1 MYTHSLSLLLYMGNI
16 IFSRQT
22 MSYFPKFTDTP
33 INVFGICTDWGLFTK
48 FFLTNTFYLY
58 GLPKFSPPNISC
70 VRYMQTRKYCL
81 YILVLYNTTL
91 VLQCVA
97 SVFLPLNKHYIKFL
111 FIQSSQSYVSFIL
124 ESSEACK
131 DIWKTCIEH
140 HTFFKLH
147 KPPEPQKKTFF
158 KRGSKFTYR

>member
-1 MYTHSLSLLLYMGNI
+1 MYLAYALTEAYSPN
-16 IFSRQT
+16 FS
-22 MSYFPKFTDTP
+22 SPIPFTSTVCQ
-33 INVFGICTDWGLFTK
+33 N
-48 FFLTNTFYLY
+48 
-58 GLPKFSPPNISC
+58 LPKFSPPNISC

-81 YILVLYNTTL
+81 YIVVLYNTTL